1 MLNSKSTTIYSEDSP
16 FRSKEAEKDKENK
29 KISYWLEKLHI
40 QREQLKKDTKNN
52 ENPTE
57 ADPSVQVLENE
68 ARVQKN
74 QDLAQSGINENKI
87 NTALKKAEDK
97 QIVNDLVK
105 KSNRLIVTIS
115 SMFPWDLF
123 PSTIE
128 VEEGRVTFRF
138 RQLFSS
144 QSHSVN
150 IKDISNVFIE
160 STIFFSSLQVVSR
173 TFVQNEIKIGKLHK
187 KKAEKVQKIIE
198 GLRTFTENN
207 INTSNYEIHEL
218 IAKIEELHANRTT
231 E

>member
-1 MLNSKSTTIYSEDSP
+1 MLNSKSTTIYSEDPSFP
-16 FRSKEAEKDKENK
+16 LSETEKDKENK
-29 KISYWLEKLHI
+29 RISYWLEKLHI
-40 QREQLKKDTKNN
+40 QREQQKKNN
-52 ENPTE
+52 DAQIEI
-57 ADPSVQVLENE
+57 DPSTQVLENE

-74 QDLAQSGINENKI
+74 QELAQSGINENKI
-87 NTALKKAEDK
+87 NTAIKKAEDK

-128 VEEGRVTFRF
+128 VEEGRVTFHF

-144 QSHSVN
+144 QSHSVD
-150 IKDISNVFIE
+150 IRDISNVFIE
-160 STIFFSSLQVVSR
+160 STIFFASLQVVSR

-218 IAKIEELHANRTT
+218 ISKIEELHANRTA